1 MRRLILLFWIFAGT
15 AETLALQPSLNVT
28 ALQDRSEDVAE
39 WSLSSWPS
47 AVEQEEQK
55 WVEEPGTLVNV
66 TTEDEGTESE
76 MEQDGT
82 FKEEGEK
89 LPTEDRREEKE
100 NHEKEQEKRTE
111 KTDAGREDTTGETEH
126 GQETVDPFDDPEK
139 NSNGS
144 QAETENVYLSAAPPT
159 VPQILSQHNTPPA
172 TPSPS
177 QHVQPTVRPL
187 MSAVTQSPPAV
198 IQLSNG
204 ITDPV
209 TEASHFLVTNVSTL
223 MTNQTSADI
232 NATVARIEKGNSE
245 EMEVAPTAVA
255 AKAGPTAKILPKPQ
269 PETNTKDNLVAKIK
283 KNKLPKKHKV
293 KEKKTKALKK
303 GNNVKKLTQERDE
316 VTSAPY
322 FPYFKDHYC
331 PPDCA
336 CYGRVVQCSDKE
348 LDRIPYG
355 IPYSSR
361 YVLLMNNRIDSIQL
375 DLLSEYL
382 SMEFL
387 VLSNNRLTD
396 SSVEGVFEGIQA
408 LKRLYLERNF
418 LQSIPADL
426 PTSLEEL
433 RMDGNKVRVMSE
445 VAWSR
450 CPGLLILS
458 LNNNSLGSLAFP
470 AGVLSPLVS
479 LRTLSLSQ
487 NQLTSIPLHLPLSL
501 QELYLRGNRIQ
512 RFQSG
517 VFQGKADLL
526 VLDLSANRLTNKGL
540 GKAALINA
548 THLESLNLE
557 GNLLKHVPRHLPRS
571 LKTLNLEGN
580 SISSVSKAAFLSLP
594 HLEHLGLARNK
605 LSKVAPGA
613 FWTLPLLHQLDLSH
627 NALRQVPRQLPVWLV
642 TVSLTHNKIETI
654 PRDAFCWARHDKI
667 PRSRLVRVQLENN
680 LVDVGRLD
688 SEAFSC
694 LRGFQV
700 VHFY

>member
-1 MRRLILLFWIFAGT
+1 MRRVILLFWIFTRT
-15 AETLALQPSLNVT
+15 AETLALQPSNKM
-28 ALQDRSEDVAE
+28 
-39 WSLSSWPS
+39 
-47 AVEQEEQK
+47 EE
-55 WVEEPGTLVNV
+55 
-66 TTEDEGTESE
+66 
-76 MEQDGT
+76 DGT
-82 FKEEGEK
+82 FKVEGRK
-89 LPTEDRREEKE
+89 MPTEDRREEKE

-126 GQETVDPFDDPEK
+126 EQERVDDPEK
-139 NSNGS
+139 NSNWS
-144 QAETENVYLSAAPPT
+144 KTETEKVYLSATPPT
-159 VPQILSQHNTPPA
+159 VHQIFSQHNTPPA

-177 QHVQPTVRPL
+177 QHVQLTVHPL
-187 MSAVTQSPPAV
+187 MSAMTQSPPAV

-209 TEASHFLVTNVSTL
+209 TVASHLLVTNVSTL
-223 MTNQTSADI
+223 LTNQTSSDV
-232 NATVARIEKGNSE
+232 NSTVAQIEKGNLE
-245 EMEVAPTAVA
+245 EMEVAPTATA
-255 AKAGPTAKILPKPQ
+255 ARAGPTAMILPKPQ
-269 PETNTKDNLVAKIK
+269 LETNTKDNLVAKIK

-303 GNNVKKLTQERDE
+303 GNNVKKLAQERDE
-316 VTSAPY
+316 MTSAPY

-331 PPDCA
+331 PPDCT

-355 IPYSSR
+355 IPYNSR
-361 YVLLMNNRIDSIQL
+361 YVLLMNNHINSIQL

-387 VLSNNRLTD
+387 VLSSNRLTD

-418 LQSIPADL
+418 LQSIPTDL

-433 RMDGNKVRVMSE
+433 RMDGNKVSVMSE

-487 NQLTSIPLHLPLSL
+487 NQLTSVPLHLPLSL
-501 QELYLRGNRIQ
+501 QELYLRGNRIL

-517 VFQGKADLL
+517 VFQGKAELL

-627 NALRQVPRQLPVWLV
+627 NALRQVPRQLPIWLV
-642 TVSLTHNKIETI
+642 SLSLTHNKIETI
-654 PRDAFCWARHDKI
+654 PRDAFCWARLDKT
-667 PRSRLVRVQLENN
+667 PSSRLVRVQLENN
-680 LVDVGRLD
+680 LVDLGSLD